1 MAMPRTDVHQQR
13 IRRLLWRRKAHLGVN
28 LFTNQVLDHS
38 SGCLGIDGSGHRHA
52 QFLCFFGFVNKNPI
66 ISKKFQIFI
75 YEIDQTCQQRAV
87 LPLERQQKILAQLN
101 ETGNLRTMEIA
112 ALLNVTDETVR
123 KDFEALE
130 KRGYLI
136 RVHGGATRP
145 LKIREEISLT
155 ERQLTNRDEKT
166 AIAREAAKRI
176 QPNET
181 IFLDASST
189 ALTLTEFLPDYPLTI
204 LTNALNVFTA
214 LEGRSNL
221 DLICTGGLYDARS
234 RSYIGLIAEQS
245 LRRFNIHRMFFSGSG
260 LHLTRGI
267 SETNNR
273 QAVFKER
280 VVACAEDVVFLSDH
294 TKLGQKAAFF
304 FAQLSDITCI
314 ITDSQ
319 ADQKILSDIASHGVE
334 VIEA

>member
-1 MAMPRTDVHQQR
+1 M
-13 IRRLLWRRKAHLGVN
+13 
-28 LFTNQVLDHS
+28 
-38 SGCLGIDGSGHRHA
+38 
-52 QFLCFFGFVNKNPI
+52 
-66 ISKKFQIFI
+66 
-75 YEIDQTCQQRAV
+75 
-87 LPLERQQKILAQLN
+87 LPLERQQKILQQLQ
-101 ETGNLRTMEIA
+101 ETGNIRTMDIA
-112 ALLNVTDETVR
+112 AMLNVTDETVR

-136 RVHGGATRP
+136 RVHGGATSP

-155 ERQLTNRDEKT
+155 ERQLTNREEKT
-166 AIAREAAKRI
+166 AIAREAVKRI

-189 ALTLTEFLPDYPLTI
+189 VLTLTEFLPDYPLTI

-214 LEGRSNL
+214 LEGRPNL
-221 DLICTGGLYDARS
+221 DLICTGGLYDSRS

-280 VVACAEDVVFLSDH
+280 VVACAEDVIFLADH

-304 FAQLSDITCI
+304 FAQVSDLTCI
-314 ITDSQ
+314 ITDAK
-319 ADQKILSDIASHGVE
+319 ADKRILTELAGSGVE

>member
-1 MAMPRTDVHQQR
+1 MFVFDRFGLLLVFARCSCYVAAM
-13 IRRLLWRRKAHLGVN
+13 
-28 LFTNQVLDHS
+28 
-38 SGCLGIDGSGHRHA
+38 
-52 QFLCFFGFVNKNPI
+52 
-66 ISKKFQIFI
+66 
-75 YEIDQTCQQRAV
+75 
-87 LPLERQQKILAQLN
+87 LPQARQQKILLQLN
-101 ETGNLRTMEIA
+101 ESGNIRTMDVA

-130 KRGYLI
+130 KRGDLI

-155 ERQLTNRDEKT
+155 ERQMKNREEKT
-166 AIAREAAKRI
+166 AIAREAARRI

-189 ALTLTEFLPDYPLTI
+189 VLTLTEFLPDFPITI

-214 LEGRSNL
+214 LEGRPNM

-234 RSYIGLIAEQS
+234 RSFIGLIAEQA

-260 LHLTRGI
+260 LHLDRGI

-280 VVACAEDVVFLSDH
+280 VVACAEDVVFLADH

-304 FAQLSDITCI
+304 FAQVSDLSCLITNAK
-314 ITDSQ
+314 
-319 ADQKILSDIASHGVE
+319 ADEKILSDLSSSGVE
-334 VIEA
+334 VIAVK